1 MINFEFGKLRS
12 DYVFITKITP
22 QYIYVVCDRNMKSY
36 GSGEEA
42 IHFEHTVKKVP
53 IHRSVYSRFS
63 KSNPLREFSTP
74 RLTSLNL
81 YGDDIISIE
90 LQQFNYKT
98 HGFDSPK
105 SWSGVFDQSIDLI
118 EKRITY
124 YIGKGHNVYM
134 NGESIF
140 WISKVHNKENPA
152 YVQLNKEGSLRLY
165 YARAIK
171 LFRIGA
177 SRLDLLSLMQ
187 GQHTASES
195 DLPKTE
201 SDEANQI
208 GKGNLTIPVL
218 NGKIMAFV
226 PNPSAPA
233 EDQIVAFSP
242 LLESKKVRG
251 ASGGMVTVNHEE
263 RAAYALGSVDS
274 PVLANVDF
282 ALHSA
287 KMIGKLYGNEA
298 MEFLDIPT
306 ILKTADVVN
315 LKRLSK
321 ASRKNMPINRT
332 AFDCIAWLLGY
343 IYREKNMMNLQSLN
357 RAFRYTMSNGFIRQ
371 SDIDFAKDLTTANG
385 SEKVIRLRTDRVNK
399 TLETL
404 NTKDLTIFQKME
416 LLKKER
422 IILSQEENEE
432 FEKILENNVA

>member
-1 MINFEFGKLRS
+1 
-12 DYVFITKITP
+12 
-22 QYIYVVCDRNMKSY
+22 
-36 GSGEEA
+36 
-42 IHFEHTVKKVP
+42 VP

-63 KSNPLREFSTP
+63 KLNPLREFSKP
-74 RLTSLNL
+74 RLTSINL
-81 YGDDIISIE
+81 YGEDIISIE
-90 LQQFNYKT
+90 LQQYDYVSR
-98 HGFDSPK
+98 GFSDAK
-105 SWSGVFDQSIDLI
+105 SWASVFDQSIPKI
-118 EKRITY
+118 EKRISFY
-124 YIGKGHNVYM
+124 LNKGHEVYI

-140 WISKVHNKENPA
+140 WINKTHNEDNPSHLK
-152 YVQLNKEGSLRLY
+152 LNKEGSLRLY
-165 YARAIK
+165 YAQAIK

-177 SRLDLLSLMQ
+177 LRLDLVALLQ
-187 GQHTASES
+187 EQHTSSQKTDSETAL
-195 DLPKTE
+195 DE
-201 SDEANQI
+201 SNQI
-208 GKGNLTIPVL
+208 GQGQLTIPVL
-218 NGKIMAFV
+218 NVKIMAFV
-226 PNPSAPA
+226 PNPTAPV
-233 EDQIVAFSP
+233 EDQIISFSP
-242 LLESKKVRG
+242 ILESKKVRT
-251 ASGGMVTVNHEE
+251 SGGMITVNHEE

-287 KMIGKLYGNEA
+287 KMVGKLYGNEA

-422 IILSQEENEE
+422 IILSQEESEE
-432 FEKILENNVA
+432 FEKILENNAA